1 MSGDVTKLVRQ
12 SSPVDT
18 SQPYDPATL
27 QGKNILITGGSNGL
41 GALMVRNWASHGANI
56 FIADV
61 DDKSGEALVAELR
74 TSYPS
79 ATFLYRNCNVTDWDS
94 QVETFD
100 AAIRGMPGGGL
111 DVVVPNAGILLA
123 GANDDF
129 ENPRPGKDGKLKKP
143 DTRVF
148 DVNITGVW
156 YTTHLALYHLPKNPR
171 PNGDRCILLVGS
183 LASIM
188 CFSGQSQYTASKH
201 AVLGLFRT
209 IRGTAS
215 MSHDIR
221 VNMIC
226 PYYVNG
232 TGVCLPTAEI
242 LLLAGGTPEGGT
254 SAADVVDA
262 ATRLVADE
270 HIRGRALAIG
280 PRIKEIP
287 DGEVEDLEGV
297 IPDLTKDE
305 IRNGGRAVWEVYAD
319 DYKRVDAWVGRWLL
333 IVNTLAVA
341 RGYFRWFQDVLTV
354 WKRK

>member
-1 MSGDVTKLVRQ
+1 MSGDVTKLIRQ

-18 SQPYDPATL
+18 AQPYDASHL
-27 QGKNILITGGSNGL
+27 KGKNILITGGANGL
-41 GALMVRNWASHGANI
+41 GALMVRQWASHGANI

-61 DDKSGEALVAELR
+61 DDKSGEGLVAELR
-74 TSYPS
+74 STYSS
-79 ATFLYRNCNVTDWDS
+79 ATFLYHNCNVTDWDS
-94 QVETFD
+94 QVDTFET
-100 AAIRGMPGGGL
+100 ALKGMPGGGL

-123 GANDDF
+123 GANDGF
-129 ENPRPGKDGKLKKP
+129 ENPAPGKDGKLRKP
-143 DTRVF
+143 STRVF
-148 DVNITGVW
+148 DVNITGVG
-156 YTTHLALYHLPKNPR
+156 YTTHLALYHLPRNPR

-188 CFSGQSQYTASKH
+188 CFSGQSQYTTSKH

-215 MSHDIR
+215 ISHDIR

-232 TGVCLPTAEI
+232 TGVCKPSAEI
-242 LLLAGGTPEGGT
+242 LLLAGGTPKGGT

-270 HIRGRALAIG
+270 KIRGRALAIG
-280 PRIKEIP
+280 PRIREIP
-287 DGEVEDLEGV
+287 EDETEDLYGV
-297 IPDLTKDE
+297 IPDILKNE
-305 IRNGGRAVWEVYAD
+305 VENGGRAVWEIYAE
-319 DYKRVDAWVGRWLL
+319 DYQRVDAWVGRWLI
-333 IVNTLAVA
+333 IVNVLAVA

-354 WKRK
+354 WNRK